1 MGRSASILLQWY
13 KQERMACWTK
23 VVEFWLYLKVVG
35 DRTWSG
41 RDSRYLFLFHS
52 FLVHREGRDSSSRS

>member
-1 MGRSASILLQWY
+1 MGRSVSILLQWY
-13 KQERMACWTK
+13 KQERMASWTIELK

-35 DRTWSG
+35 NRTWSG

-52 FLVHREGRDSSSRS
+52 FLVHREGGQLL